1 MLALLAVSFG
11 ANAQELSFGPRVGMN
26 VAHITKADGLN
37 SKMGFT
43 VGGYVEYKFTDVW
56 AAEGALMYSLQGGR
70 HKESGTND
78 GVNYK
83 YKTKV
88 NLNYLNIPL
97 LAKAYV
103 WQGLNVF
110 AGPQMGFLV
119 GSKLKEKY
127 KEDGSTEEKTNVG
140 IGSLMHK
147 FDLSLMLG
155 AGYQFNCGANVSANY
170 NIGLTNM
177 YKNSGDGPKVKSKN
191 GVFQI
196 NVGYRF

>member
-1 MLALLAVSFG
+1 MIPSKQDC
-11 ANAQELSFGPRVGMN
+11 QEMIIKF
-26 VAHITKADGLN
+26 N
-37 SKMGFT
+37 SDK
-43 VGGYVEYKFTDVW
+43 DII
-56 AAEGALMYSLQGGR
+56 A
-70 HKESGTND
+70 
-78 GVNYK
+78 
-83 YKTKV
+83 
-88 NLNYLNIPL
+88 
-97 LAKAYV
+97 
-103 WQGLNVF
+103 
-110 AGPQMGFLV
+110 
-119 GSKLKEKY
+119 LKEKY